1 MEKKTVCILGWYG
14 TETLGDRAILDGIL
28 SALYLAYGEC
38 NILLGS
44 LYPFFTE
51 RTIYEDGEIYK
62 NTAPGCNITIFDIKE
77 KTRGHYIEK
86 SDVVTMGGGPI
97 MELNLLYLIYNC
109 FKNAK
114 SYGKKIIVLGCGIGP
129 LYSKRL
135 SAVAKKIISI
145 ADMAIFR
152 DKKSFDFACKLTNS
166 CNKYYVLEDPAVIS
180 IQNYRE
186 YHSIKDQ
193 CNYLAINF
201 RQPVTHYPVCSTKI
215 MDEFRKVV
223 LSASNYYEYVKLVPM
238 HTFYVG
244 NDDRYYL
251 TEIAS
256 SLNRSN
262 VKVLQ
267 KPFNLYSLYSIYENA
282 EACIGMRY
290 HSIVMQ
296 TLLNGN
302 NYILDYTNKDTG
314 KISGFMNM
322 LDSPEFYN
330 NRYANLENDAID
342 INECIKILRGKN
354 KYTYPITDTVLWKYC
369 DLLKKI

>member
-1 MEKKTVCILGWYG
+1 MWN
-14 TETLGDRAILDGIL
+14 R
-28 SALYLAYGEC
+28 
-38 NILLGS
+38 
-44 LYPFFTE
+44 
-51 RTIYEDGEIYK
+51 
-62 NTAPGCNITIFDIKE
+62 
-77 KTRGHYIEK
+77 
-86 SDVVTMGGGPI
+86 
-97 MELNLLYLIYNC
+97 
-109 FKNAK
+109 
-114 SYGKKIIVLGCGIGP
+114 P

>member
-1 MEKKTVCILGWYG
+1 
-14 TETLGDRAILDGIL
+14 
-28 SALYLAYGEC
+28 
-38 NILLGS
+38 
-44 LYPFFTE
+44 
-51 RTIYEDGEIYK
+51 
-62 NTAPGCNITIFDIKE
+62 
-77 KTRGHYIEK
+77 
-86 SDVVTMGGGPI
+86 
-97 MELNLLYLIYNC
+97 
-109 FKNAK
+109 
-114 SYGKKIIVLGCGIGP
+114 
-129 LYSKRL
+129 
-135 SAVAKKIISI
+135 
-145 ADMAIFR
+145 
-152 DKKSFDFACKLTNS
+152 
-166 CNKYYVLEDPAVIS
+166 
-180 IQNYRE
+180 
-186 YHSIKDQ
+186 
-193 CNYLAINF
+193 
-201 RQPVTHYPVCSTKI
+201 